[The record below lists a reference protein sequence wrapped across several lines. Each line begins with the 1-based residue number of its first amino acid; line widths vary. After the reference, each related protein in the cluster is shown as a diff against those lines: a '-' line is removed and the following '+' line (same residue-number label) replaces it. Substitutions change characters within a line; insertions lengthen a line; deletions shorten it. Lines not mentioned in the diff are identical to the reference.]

1 VNRPEGARTERR
13 GIDRLARI
21 PGGPDEHARRS
32 PAIAPELPAALSVAA
47 HDVAEALRVVS
58 GYAEL
63 LEGDAAGLDDSARR
77 FLAGITDGVVHLD
90 SVLTGFLSYVRVNVE
105 PLEITD
111 VDFNDSLDEARRPL
125 HREIKSRGARIE
137 AGELPTLP
145 ADAAH
150 TRELLRAL
158 VHNGLCF
165 GGDEPPVITVS
176 AERNG
181 DRDAWR
187 FSVRD
192 AGIGVPADAYER
204 VLQPFERAHSRSVSR
219 GAGLGLA
226 VARRIA
232 ERRGGRLWLE
242 AAPERGTVVHFTVP
256 DRVPSA

>member
-1 VNRPEGARTERR
+1 M
-13 GIDRLARI
+13 DRLARI
-21 PGGPDEHARRS
+21 PGGPDEHARRT
-32 PAIAPELPAALSVAA
+32 PAITPELPAALSVAA

-63 LEGDAAGLDDSARR
+63 LDGDATAGLDDSTRR
-77 FLAGITDGVVHLD
+77 YLAGVRDGVVHLD

-111 VDFNDSLDEARRPL
+111 VDVNDSLEEARRPL
-125 HREIKSRGARIE
+125 HREIEIRGARID
-137 AGELPTLP
+137 AAELPTLR
-145 ADAAH
+145 ADASH

-158 VHNGLCF
+158 LHNGLCF
-165 GGDEPPVITVS
+165 AGDEPPVITLS
-176 AERNG
+176 AER

-187 FSVRD
+187 ISVRD
-192 AGIGVPADAYER
+192 AGIGVPVDARER

-242 AAPERGTVVHFTVP
+242 PAPERGTVVHFTVP